1 MFIANFHMQIVI
13 QTIEDFC
20 CCLVA
25 TSIEFVFLPE
35 EQHLK
40 RVCGLRAKCRV
51 SSLLMASLLIAS
63 IKTVCPHFDWL
74 I

>member
-1 MFIANFHMQIVI
+1 MQIVI

-20 CCLVA
+20 CCLVT
-25 TSIEFVFLPE
+25 TSIKFVLLPE
-35 EQHLK
+35 EQNLK

-51 SSLLMASLLIAS
+51 ASLLMASLLIAS
-63 IKTVCPHFDWL
+63 IKTVCPQIDWL